1 MTGTGVALV
10 GVAEAEVNWTS
21 DLSAIDIMAVAAHR
35 ALADAGL
42 TLRDVDGVFAVSPYF
57 WMPSLTL
64 AEYLGVQPRVTDST
78 NMGGAS
84 VVAHVGHAMRALHA
98 GACEVAVIAYAST
111 QRSDTG
117 RLVTG
122 SDPLPYER
130 PYGPLFPISSYAL
143 VAQRHM
149 YEYGTTRGQLAQV
162 AVIARQWAALNPG
175 ALKREPL
182 TVEEVVASPLVSDPL
197 RRLDCCLVSN
207 GGGAVVVTTAERAR
221 RLPGRAV
228 HVLGT
233 GESHSHRHI
242 AAMRDF
248 TTTAAVASSG
258 AAWEMAG
265 LGPRDMD
272 VAEIYDAFTI
282 NTIVG
287 LEDLGFCPKG
297 EGGRTIEA
305 GTGPGSKLP
314 VNTSG
319 GGLAYCH
326 PGMFGIFLLVEAV
339 RQLRSECGARQV
351 PGARHAVVHAFGG
364 VFSGHATVVLGSA
377 S

>member
-1 MTGTGVALV
+1 VTSTGVVIAGV
-10 GVAEAEVNWTS
+10 GEAEVNWKT
-21 DLSAIDIMAVAAHR
+21 DLSAVDIMAVAVHR

-42 TLRDVDGVFAVSPYF
+42 GVTDVDGVFAISPYF

-64 AEYLGVQPRVTDST
+64 AEYLGVQPRVSDST

-84 VVAHVGHAMRALHA
+84 VVAHVGHALRAIQA

-122 SDPLPYER
+122 SDALPYER

-143 VAQRHM
+143 VTQRHM
-149 YEYGTTRGQLAQV
+149 YEHGTTREQLAQV
-162 AVIARQWAALNPG
+162 AVTARQWAALNPG
-175 ALKREPL
+175 ALKPEPI
-182 TVEEVVASPLVSDPL
+182 TVEEVIASPLVSDPL

-207 GGGAVVVTTAERAR
+207 GGGAVVVTTADRAR
-221 RLPGRAV
+221 RLPKKPVR
-228 HVLGT
+228 VLGT
-233 GESHSHRHI
+233 GESHTHRHI

-248 TTTAAVASSG
+248 TTTAATASSA

-272 VAEIYDAFTI
+272 VVQVYDAFTI

-287 LEDLGFCPKG
+287 LEDLGFCAKG
-297 EGGRTIEA
+297 DGGRLIEA

-326 PGMFGIFLLVEAV
+326 PGMFGIFLLVETV
-339 RQLRSECGARQV
+339 RQLRGECGARQV
-351 PGARHAVVHAFGG
+351 EAARHGVAHAFGG
-364 VFSGHATVVLGSA
+364 VFSGHATVVLGSDA
-377 S
+377 

>member
-1 MTGTGVALV
+1 MTTRVVIA
-10 GVAEAEVNWTS
+10 GVAEAEVNWKT
-21 DLSAIDIMAVAAHR
+21 DLAAVDIMALAVHR
-35 ALADAGL
+35 ALADAGVRL
-42 TLRDVDGVFAVSPYF
+42 GDVDGVFAVSPYY
-57 WMPSLTL
+57 WMPALTL
-64 AEYLGVQPRVTDST
+64 AEYLGIEPRVSDST

-84 VVAHVGHAMRALHA
+84 VVAHIGHALSAIQA

-122 SDPLPYER
+122 SDVLPYER

-162 AVIARQWAALNPG
+162 AVTARQWAALNPG
-175 ALKREPL
+175 ALKRDPI
-182 TVEEVVASPLVSDPL
+182 TVADVIGSPLVSDPL
-197 RRLDCCLVSN
+197 RRLDCCLVTN
-207 GGGAVVVTTAERAR
+207 GGGAVVVTTADRAR
-221 RLPGRAV
+221 RLPSKPV
-228 HVLGT
+228 HVLGVADR
-233 GESHSHRHI
+233 HSHRHI
-242 AAMRDF
+242 TAMPDF
-248 TTTAAVASSG
+248 TTTAAVASG
-258 AAWEMAG
+258 TAAWEMAG

-272 VAEIYDAFTI
+272 VVEIYDAFTI
-282 NTIVG
+282 NTIIG
-287 LEDLGFCPKG
+287 LEDLGFCAKG
-297 EGGRTIEA
+297 DGGRLIES

-339 RQLRSECGARQV
+339 RQLRGQCGARQV
-351 PGARHAVVHAFGG
+351 PAARHAVAHAFGG
-364 VFSGHATVVLGSA
+364 VFSGNATVVLGGDS
-377 S
+377 

>member
-1 MTGTGVALV
+1 
-10 GVAEAEVNWTS
+10 
-21 DLSAIDIMAVAAHR
+21 MAVAVHR

-42 TLRDVDGVFAVSPYF
+42 GVTDVDGVFAISPYF

-64 AEYLGVQPRVTDST
+64 AEYLGVQPRVSDST

-84 VVAHVGHAMRALHA
+84 VVAHVGHALRAIQA

-122 SDPLPYER
+122 SDALPYER
-130 PYGPLFPISSYAL
+130 PYGPLFPISSYARSSL
-143 VAQRHM
+143 SA
-149 YEYGTTRGQLAQV
+149 TC
-162 AVIARQWAALNPG
+162 
-175 ALKREPL
+175 
-182 TVEEVVASPLVSDPL
+182 S
-197 RRLDCCLVSN
+197 CLVSN
-207 GGGAVVVTTAERAR
+207 GGGAVVVTTADRAR
-221 RLPGRAV
+221 RLPKKPVR
-228 HVLGT
+228 VLGT
-233 GESHSHRHI
+233 GESHTHRHI

-248 TTTAAVASSG
+248 TTTAATASSA

-272 VAEIYDAFTI
+272 VVQVYDAFTI

-287 LEDLGFCPKG
+287 LEDLGFCAKG
-297 EGGRTIEA
+297 DGGRLIEA

-326 PGMFGIFLLVEAV
+326 PGMFGIFLLVETV
-339 RQLRSECGARQV
+339 RQLRGECGARQV
-351 PGARHAVVHAFGG
+351 EAARHGVAHAFGG
-364 VFSGHATVVLGSA
+364 VFSGHATVVLGSDA
-377 S
+377 